1 MNFDLSNRV
10 ALVTGASSGLGRH
23 FAKLV
28 AAHGA
33 RTVVAARRADR
44 LAELVNEIEAGGGQA
59 IAVSLDVTDSRS
71 IAALFDTAADIYGG
85 IDTLVNNAG
94 VADSKRAIHTD
105 EDSWDFV
112 MNTNLRGTWL
122 VAREF
127 GRRLIERG
135 APGSAVNVASILGIR
150 PQFNQVS
157 YSSSKAAV
165 IRLTQVLA
173 LEWARKGIRVN
184 ALCPGYVKTEIN
196 DEYFETDKGKAYAA
210 SMPMERLGTLD
221 EMSAPLM
228 LLLSEAGSYVSGIA
242 LPVDGGQLLGTV

>member
-28 AAHGA
+28 ASHGA
-33 RTVVAARRADR
+33 RTVVAARRAER
-44 LAELVNEIEAGGGQA
+44 LSELVGEIEDEGGQA
-59 IAVSLDVTDSRS
+59 IAVNLDVTDSGS
-71 IAALFDTAADIYGG
+71 VTALYDEVTETYGV
-85 IDTLVNNAG
+85 INTLVNNAG

-105 EDSWDFV
+105 DDCWDFV
-112 MNTNLRGTWL
+112 MNTNLRGTFL

-127 GRRLIERG
+127 GRRLIQAG
-135 APGSAVNVASILGIR
+135 DPGSAVNVASILGIR

-165 IRLTQVLA
+165 IRMTQVLA

-184 ALCPGYVKTEIN
+184 ALCPGFVKTEIN
-196 DEYFETDKGKAYAA
+196 DEYFETGKGKAYAE
-210 SMPMERLGTLD
+210 SMPMMRLGTLD

-228 LLLSEAGSYVSGIA
+228 LLLSDSGSYVNGIA
-242 LPVDGGQLLGTV
+242 LPVDGGHLLGTV

>member
-1 MNFDLSNRV
+1 MNFDLTDRV

-28 AAHGA
+28 ASHGA
-33 RTVVAARRADR
+33 RTIVAARRADR
-44 LAELVNEIEAGGGQA
+44 LAELVEEIEQEGGEA
-59 IAVSLDVTDSRS
+59 LALCLDVTDSES
-71 IAALFDTAADIYGG
+71 VAALYDRATESYGV

-127 GRRLIERG
+127 GRRLIEAR
-135 APGSAVNVASILGIR
+135 APGSAVNVASILGLR

-165 IRLTQVLA
+165 VRMTQVLA

-184 ALCPGYVKTEIN
+184 ALCPGYVKTELN
-196 DEYFETDKGKAYAA
+196 SDYFETDKGQDYVA
-210 SMPMERLGTLD
+210 SMPMMRLGTLE

-242 LPVDGGQLLGTV
+242 LPVDGGHLLGTV